1 MPLFLLSLLFT
12 YFNLILKPKHVSN
25 GCINYDDVQYVTDE
39 DYEEIN
45 KRSKVDIHDILMGM
59 IGTIGNLALIREEP
73 DFAIK
78 NVALI
83 KYTGDVD
90 YQFLYQALQTG
101 YVTNQLSAG
110 MDGGTQ
116 KFMSLKKIRELDIP
130 YPEVQEQEQIGIY
143 FKNLD
148 HLITLRQ
155 RKCEETKTLKKYM
168 LQKMFPQN
176 GTNVPEIRF
185 DGFTDAWEQRKVK
198 DIAPLQRGFDLPTS
212 QMEEGVYPV
221 VMSNGIGGYHSQY
234 KVEGPG
240 IVTGRSG
247 TIGKLH
253 YIEGDYWPHNTTLW
267 VTNFYGNNQKFIYY
281 MYQCLDLSRFSTG
294 SGVPTLNRNDVHDEV
309 VCIPSLSEQ
318 KRISGY
324 LTYLDHL
331 ITLHQR
337 KCDEL
342 VKIKKYMLQ
351 NMFV

>member
-1 MPLFLLSLLFT
+1 MVESVEIDERQNKVLAGDVLFT
-12 YFNLILKPKHVSN
+12 TSSETP
-25 GCINYDDVQYVTDE
+25 
-39 DYEEIN
+39 EEVGMSSVWLENSDNTYLNSFCFGYRPSIPFDSYYLAYML
-45 KRSKVDIHDILMGM
+45 RSSSM
-59 IGTIGNLALIREEP
+59 R
-73 DFAIK
+73 
-78 NVALI
+78 
-83 KYTGDVD
+83 
-90 YQFLYQALQTG
+90 
-101 YVTNQLSAG
+101 
-110 MDGGTQ
+110 
-116 KFMSLKKIRELDIP
+116 KKITFLAQGISRYNISKNKMMDIEIP
-130 YPEVQEQEQIGIY
+130 VPTICEQQQVGGCFRY
-143 FKNLD
+143 LD
-148 HLITLRQ
+148 HLITLHQ

-185 DGFTDAWEQRKVK
+185 GGFTDAWEQRKVK

-337 KCDEL
+337 KCAEL
-342 VKIKKYMLQ
+342 QNIKKFMLQ